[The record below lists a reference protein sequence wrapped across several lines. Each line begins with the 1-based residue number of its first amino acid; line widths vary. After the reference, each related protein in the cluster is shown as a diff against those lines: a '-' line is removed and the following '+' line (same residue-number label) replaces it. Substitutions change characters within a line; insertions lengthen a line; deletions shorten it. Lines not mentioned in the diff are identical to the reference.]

1 MENQS
6 NEAPVAA
13 AAAAEVSST
22 TSSLT
27 AQPVE
32 PTKRSLRV
40 QTWKKIQEGKVGI
53 GFNGI
58 FNRIPAFVDADKAAA
73 LLTQEEEF
81 KKAQHIKVTIDRA
94 LHDFKEQSLL
104 ANKSVYLPSTRD
116 SSALCLKVEVPAD
129 ATDEQKKE
137 SLRVQD
143 IQKFRSEINLDS
155 KLKLDMVVIGS
166 VVVSRDGY
174 RIGRGNGFADLDI
187 GLLIELGAITPETA
201 IVTIVHDVQVVDTL
215 PVNLFQKYDSPVDI
229 IVTPTEVIRVSKR
242 LPRPNGVF
250 WELLSERRLKILPVL
265 QQLKEQLE
273 KSGKTITLKEE
284 DTDVEQHQNSR
295 RRRGPLR
302 RRFQRGNPGR
312 TTSQTDNEQQ
322 GENAQKRAPRRK
334 GRFINRR
341 RRTNKSEGDQSGVEV
356 GAKSEDR
363 KFNEAGT
370 GGERRPK
377 RKNRPPRDFCVK
389 LSNLTRDIR
398 VKDLKTEL
406 RKREC
411 NPLAITWKGHFGKC
425 FLHFGNRNGGP
436 STQEDVDKVLK
447 SLNDLSLTITTGG
460 GGGESSAPA
469 AGAEEPP
476 AENAN
481 AAVQTKTINLS
492 VELLKFG
499 AKKNEGGNANNAG
512 EEGDNNAT
520 NAANSSPV
528 NGATAA
534 GGEASGAAG
543 SRIESVDTTTV

>member
-1 MENQS
+1 LDS
-6 NEAPVAA
+6 
-13 AAAAEVSST
+13 
-22 TSSLT
+22 T
-27 AQPVE
+27 AQPAE

-73 LLTQEEEF
+73 LLIQEEEF
-81 KKAQHIKVTIDRA
+81 KQAQHIKVTIDRA
-94 LHDFKEQSLL
+94 LHDFKEQALL

-116 SSALCLKVEVPAD
+116 SSALFLKVEVPED

-143 IQKFRSEINLDS
+143 IQKFRSEIGLDS
-155 KLKLDMVVIGS
+155 KLKLDLVVIGS

-187 GLLIELGAITPETA
+187 GLLIELGVITPQTA

-215 PVNLFQKYDSPVDI
+215 PLDLFQKYDSPVDI
-229 IVTPTEVIRVSKR
+229 IVTPTEVIRVAKR
-242 LPRPNGVF
+242 LPRPSGVF

-273 KSGKTITLKEE
+273 KAGKTIALKEE

-295 RRRGPLR
+295 RRRGHLR

-322 GENAQKRAPRRK
+322 GVSFSIFYETIKSTINSESVFLFLKQENAQKRAPRRK
-334 GRFINRR
+334 GRFVNRR

-363 KFNEAGT
+363 KFDEGAA
-370 GGERRPK
+370 GERRPK
-377 RKNRPPRDFCVK
+377 RKNLPRRDFCVK

-411 NPLAITWKGHFGKC
+411 NPLAISWKGHFGKC
-425 FLHFGNRNGGP
+425 YLHFGNRNGGP

-460 GGGESSAPA
+460 GESAPA

-481 AAVQTKTINLS
+481 APVQTKTINLN
-492 VELLKFG
+492 VELLKNR
-499 AKKNEGGNANNAG
+499 KKGDGNVTGGEEGGNANTTSA
-512 EEGDNNAT
+512 
-520 NAANSSPV
+520 SPV
-528 NGATAA
+528 NGAAADEGGATAA
-534 GGEASGAAG
+534 AA